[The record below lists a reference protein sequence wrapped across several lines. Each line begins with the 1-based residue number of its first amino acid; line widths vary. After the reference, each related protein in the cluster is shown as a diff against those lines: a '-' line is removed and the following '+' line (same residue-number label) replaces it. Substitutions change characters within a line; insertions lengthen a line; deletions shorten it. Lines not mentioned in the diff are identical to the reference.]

1 MNKYFDAKQMEEFID
16 ALDFTN
22 KKYRDRADFLEVQF
36 LRYANNDRHQGE
48 DAEVAK
54 LLVRKKEIGFL
65 NDLRSINKKVQDL
78 YIHAKEEFHNKVDSA
93 PDAKLDIDTLSRVER
108 DFKRYYRVKS
118 EHGANIERIARDL
131 QNRYGHLT
139 TFTQPSF
146 EAGRENLR
154 ELCGGDEENT
164 GFINGVITSFI
175 KYDAEEKEYIKASGF
190 EEEVDNLAKRIRNV
204 SAALNESFN
213 VESLFAKSTIEVIG
227 LNAKSNANK
236 ATSNNQDDEIAEL
249 TNFAR
254 KYFDFTEE
262 ELELLALYYPDLL
275 KQLETLYK
283 YSTYDA
289 NMLYQQMK
297 EKVSYLI
304 DAHTLVEQYDL
315 TDEQLEYIYNLE
327 NLIGHKYGTV
337 YYSSVRV
344 AGLEVVA
351 AALFASGKSVEFVAC
366 VLGNC
371 CAEHCVG
378 GIEDSNY
385 SDENNK
391 PGYLID
397 IENYLANDKI
407 IFAKKYAD
415 EIMYT
420 IDDKGLFLREID
432 KYITYQIDN
441 GKTSV
446 VGIGTCQWT
455 NIDRL
460 PGLIKQYKI
469 EMGIAEDEKFDRN
482 ITFYEAAKAEADYI
496 VIELEGD
503 KYDYSK
509 ADEEVNKISF
519 DEISYSNNE
528 EEIKQGAGVFFEY
541 YEKGEPDSEPDRGEN
556 AWIIYNVMEGEMP

>member
-22 KKYRDRADFLEVQF
+22 MKYRDRADFLEVQF

-297 EKVSYLI
+297 KKVSYLI

-385 SDENNK
+385 GDENNK
-391 PGYLID
+391 PGYLVRIEKYFENKDLNFSKLYANELMFDLCGSKDFLNSIEEYID
-397 IENYLANDKI
+397 EYLEGIN
-407 IFAKKYAD
+407 
-415 EIMYT
+415 
-420 IDDKGLFLREID
+420 
-432 KYITYQIDN
+432 
-441 GKTSV
+441 V

-455 NIDRL
+455 TVDRL
-460 PGLIKQYKI
+460 SGLIKQYKI
-469 EMGIAEDEKFDRN
+469 EMGIAEDETFDRN